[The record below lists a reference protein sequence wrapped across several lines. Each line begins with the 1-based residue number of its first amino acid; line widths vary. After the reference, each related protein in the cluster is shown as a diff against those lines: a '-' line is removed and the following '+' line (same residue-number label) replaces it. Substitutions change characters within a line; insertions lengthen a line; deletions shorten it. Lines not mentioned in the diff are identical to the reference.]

1 MLRVEGLTTGYRSR
15 GRTYAVSPQLEGE
28 LPEGR
33 LTCLVGTNGAG
44 KSTLLRTMAG
54 LLPPLG
60 GRVSVGGRALDAL
73 SPAERARAV
82 AVVLTGRPDVAHL
95 RVGELV
101 ALGRIPHTGFSG
113 RLSAAD
119 RAVVADALRRTGVDG
134 MARRPVTTLS
144 DGECQRAMVAR
155 ALAQATPVLLL
166 DEPTA
171 FLDFPA
177 KAALFDLLAD
187 LAHTEGKA
195 VLVSTHDVGLAAR
208 RADLFWL
215 LDGAGLHAGPPAAL
229 TDALRAAFG
238 TSDLP
243 F

>member
-1 MLRVEGLTTGYRSR
+1 MLKLEGLTTGYRSR
-15 GRTYAVSPQLEGE
+15 GRTYAVSPRLEGE
-28 LPEGR
+28 LPAGR

-54 LLPPLG
+54 LLPPLE

-82 AVVLTGRPDVAHL
+82 AVVLTGRPDVDHL

-119 RAVVADALRRTGVDG
+119 RAVVADALRRTGIDG

-144 DGECQRAMVAR
+144 DGECQRVMVAR
-155 ALAQATPVLLL
+155 ALAQATPTLLL

-215 LDGAGLHAGPPAAL
+215 LDGAGLHVGEPAAL
-229 TDALRAAFG
+229 QEVLEAAFG